1 MIHLRDTILFLIL
14 KPIVMKLKN
23 LFPLLVCAS
32 LFMACTND
40 NPDTLMEDMPNDN
53 AITYQQNV
61 KSIIDNNCISCHA
74 ATPRN
79 GAPMSLVT
87 YEQVKNAIQN
97 RGLLNRIS
105 LNNGNSLLMP
115 QGGPRLP
122 QVTIDIVSQWQQ
134 DGLLEQ

>member
-1 MIHLRDTILFLIL
+1 
-14 KPIVMKLKN
+14 MKLKN
-23 LFPLLVCAS
+23 LFSLLVFS
-32 LFMACTND
+32 GFLMACSND
-40 NPDTLMEDMPNDN
+40 NPDTLMEDIPNEN
-53 AITYQQNV
+53 AVTYKQNV

-74 ATPRN
+74 ATPVN

-87 YEQVKNAIQN
+87 YAQVKNTIQN

-122 QVTIDIVSQWQQ
+122 QTTIDIVAQWQQ
-134 DGLLEQ
+134 DGLLEE

>member
-1 MIHLRDTILFLIL
+1 M
-14 KPIVMKLKN
+14 KPKN
-23 LFPLLVCAS
+23 LFSVLAFATLLIGCS
-32 LFMACTND
+32 DD
-40 NPDTLMEDMPNDN
+40 NPDTLMEDTPISG
-53 AITYQQNV
+53 AVTYNQNV

-87 YEQVKNAIQN
+87 YDQVKSAVQN

-105 LNNGNSLLMP
+105 LENGNSLLMP

-122 QVTIDIVSQWQQ
+122 QTTIDIILKWQQ
-134 DGLLEQ
+134 DGLLE